1 VEKRLEAAAVIPRFQ
16 RFLFAAMLIAAVI
29 MGIVLIRMRE
39 RAHDRL
45 MKAADSQPLN
55 TLSTA
60 STASPPEKITLL
72 VANDL
77 DGSLIPVER
86 SFPMPKDPN
95 ARARVLM
102 QKLLE
107 EYAAPKSTHPIANAS
122 GVDEVFLM
130 PLQKQ
135 KGTSGTGEMAVVNL
149 NAAFVQAQPS
159 GIEPETLTLLSMIA
173 TLHANLPQITEVR
186 FLVDGQPKD
195 TLAGHADL
203 TRVYL
208 ASDMQAAVRQ

>member
-1 VEKRLEAAAVIPRFQ
+1 MIPRFQ
-16 RFLFAAMLIAAVI
+16 RLLFGAMLLAAVV
-29 MGIVLIRMRE
+29 MAIVLIRMRE

-45 MKAADSQPLN
+45 MMAVD
-55 TLSTA
+55 
-60 STASPPEKITLL
+60 SPPLSAPSSAPVENVTLL

-95 ARARVLM
+95 ARALVLM

-122 GVDEVFLM
+122 GVEEVFLM
-130 PLQKQ
+130 PVPQQ
-135 KGTSGTGEMAVVNL
+135 KGANNAGEMAVVNL

-186 FLVDGQPKD
+186 FLVDGQQRD

-203 TRVYL
+203 TRSYL
-208 ASDMQAAVRQ
+208 ASGTQTAVRQ

>member
-1 VEKRLEAAAVIPRFQ
+1 VIPRFQ
-16 RFLFAAMLIAAVI
+16 RFLFGAMLLAAVV
-29 MGIVLIRMRE
+29 MAIVLIRMRE

-45 MKAADSQPLN
+45 MMAADNQPLS
-55 TLSTA
+55 TLMSTA
-60 STASPPEKITLL
+60 PVEKITLL

-130 PLQKQ
+130 PVPQQ
-135 KGTSGTGEMAVVNL
+135 QGEMAVVNL
-149 NAAFVQAQPS
+149 DSAFVQAQPS

-186 FLVDGQPKD
+186 FLVNGQQKD

-208 ASDMQAAVRQ
+208 ASDTQTAVRQ

>member
-1 VEKRLEAAAVIPRFQ
+1 MIPRFQ
-16 RFLFAAMLIAAVI
+16 RFLFAAMLLAAVV
-29 MGIVLIRMRE
+29 MAVVLIRMRE

-45 MKAADSQPLN
+45 MTAVDSQPLN
-55 TLSTA
+55 ELSSA
-60 STASPPEKITLL
+60 SSSAPVEKITLL

-102 QKLLE
+102 EKLLE

-130 PLQKQ
+130 PLPQQ
-135 KGTSGTGEMAVVNL
+135 KGASQQGEMAVVNL
-149 NAAFVQAQPS
+149 DAAFVQAQPS

-186 FLVDGQPKD
+186 FLVDGQQKD

-208 ASDMQAAVRQ
+208 ASDTQTAVRP

>member
-1 VEKRLEAAAVIPRFQ
+1 MIPRFQ
-16 RFLFAAMLIAAVI
+16 RLLFGAMLLAAVV
-29 MGIVLIRMRE
+29 MAIVLIRMRE

-45 MKAADSQPLN
+45 MMAVD
-55 TLSTA
+55 
-60 STASPPEKITLL
+60 SPPLSAPSSAPVEKITLL

-122 GVDEVFLM
+122 GVEEVFLM
-130 PLQKQ
+130 PVPQQ
-135 KGTSGTGEMAVVNL
+135 KGANNAGEMAVVNL

-186 FLVDGQPKD
+186 FLVDGQQRD

-203 TRVYL
+203 TRSYL
-208 ASDMQAAVRQ
+208 ASGTQTAVRQ

>member
-1 VEKRLEAAAVIPRFQ
+1 MIPRFQ
-16 RFLFAAMLIAAVI
+16 RFLFAAMLLAAVV
-29 MGIVLIRMRE
+29 MAVVLIRMRE

-45 MKAADSQPLN
+45 MMAADNQPLS
-55 TLSTA
+55 TPLSTA
-60 STASPPEKITLL
+60 PVEKITLL

-86 SFPMPKDPN
+86 SFPMPKDTN
-95 ARARVLM
+95 ARARLLM

-107 EYAAPKSTHPIANAS
+107 EYAAPKSTHPIASAS
-122 GVDEVFLM
+122 GVDDVFLM
-130 PLQKQ
+130 PVPQQKDASPQ
-135 KGTSGTGEMAVVNL
+135 GEMAIVNL
-149 NAAFVQAQPS
+149 DTAFVQAQPS

-186 FLVDGQPKD
+186 FLVNGQQKD

-203 TRVYL
+203 TRIYL
-208 ASDMQAAVRQ
+208 ASDTQTAVRQ

>member
-1 VEKRLEAAAVIPRFQ
+1 MIPRFQ
-16 RFLFAAMLIAAVI
+16 RILFWTMLLAAVV
-29 MGIVLIRMRE
+29 MAIVLIRLRE

-45 MKAADSQPLN
+45 LAAADSQPL
-55 TLSTA
+55 TA
-60 STASPPEKITLL
+60 PSDAPTEKITLL
-72 VANDL
+72 VANDV

-95 ARARVLM
+95 ARARVLI

-107 EYAAPKSTHPIANAS
+107 EYAAPKSPHPIANAS

-130 PLQKQ
+130 PVQQQAQQKSVSAAAAQ
-135 KGTSGTGEMAVVNL
+135 MAVVNL
-149 NAAFVQAQPS
+149 NAAFVEAQPS

-173 TLHANLPQITEVR
+173 TLHANLPQIAEVR
-186 FLVDGQPKD
+186 FLVDGQQKE

-203 TRVYL
+203 TRIYL
-208 ASDMQAAVRQ
+208 ASDTQTAVRQ

>member
-1 VEKRLEAAAVIPRFQ
+1 MIPRFQ
-16 RFLFAAMLIAAVI
+16 RFLFGTMLLGAVV
-29 MGIVLIRMRE
+29 MAVVLIRMRE

-45 MKAADSQPLN
+45 LMAADSQSRSA
-55 TLSTA
+55 LSTA
-60 STASPPEKITLL
+60 SSASPPEKITLL

-130 PLQKQ
+130 PLPQQKDA
-135 KGTSGTGEMAVVNL
+135 GNVTGEMAVVNL
-149 NAAFVQAQPS
+149 DAAFAQAQPS

-173 TLHANLPQITEVR
+173 TLHANLPQIAEVR
-186 FLVDGQPKD
+186 FLVDGQQKE

-203 TRVYL
+203 TRIYL
-208 ASDMQAAVRQ
+208 ASDTQTAVRQ

>member
-1 VEKRLEAAAVIPRFQ
+1 VEERLEAAVIPRFQ
-16 RFLFAAMLIAAVI
+16 RFLFGAMLLAAVV
-29 MGIVLIRMRE
+29 MAVVLIRMRE

-45 MKAADSQPLN
+45 MMAADSQPGSE
-55 TLSTA
+55 LSALSAAPVET
-60 STASPPEKITLL
+60 ITLL

-77 DGSLIPVER
+77 DGSLIPAER

-130 PLQKQ
+130 PVQQ
-135 KGTSGTGEMAVVNL
+135 PKGATGPPGEMAVVNL

-186 FLVDGQPKD
+186 FLVDGRQKD

-208 ASDMQAAVRQ
+208 ASDTQTAVRQ

>member
-1 VEKRLEAAAVIPRFQ
+1 MIPRFQ
-16 RFLFAAMLIAAVI
+16 RFLFGAMLLAAVV
-29 MGIVLIRMRE
+29 MAIVLIRMRE

-45 MKAADSQPLN
+45 MMAVDSQPL
-55 TLSTA
+55 SA
-60 STASPPEKITLL
+60 PSAAPVEKITLL

-122 GVDEVFLM
+122 GVEEVFLM
-130 PLQKQ
+130 PLPQQ
-135 KGTSGTGEMAVVNL
+135 KGANSAGEMAVVNL
-149 NAAFVQAQPS
+149 SAAFC
-159 GIEPETLTLLSMIA
+159 
-173 TLHANLPQITEVR
+173 
-186 FLVDGQPKD
+186 
-195 TLAGHADL
+195 AG
-203 TRVYL
+203 
-208 ASDMQAAVRQ
+208 AAFGD

>member
-1 VEKRLEAAAVIPRFQ
+1 VEERLEAAAVIPRFQ
-16 RFLFAAMLIAAVI
+16 RFLFGAMLLAAVV
-29 MGIVLIRMRE
+29 MAIVLIRMRE

-45 MKAADSQPLN
+45 MMAADNQPLS
-55 TLSTA
+55 TLMSTA
-60 STASPPEKITLL
+60 PVEKITLL

-130 PLQKQ
+130 PVPQQ
-135 KGTSGTGEMAVVNL
+135 KGSGQQGEMAVVNL
-149 NAAFVQAQPS
+149 DSAFVQAQPS

-186 FLVDGQPKD
+186 FLVNGQQKD

-208 ASDMQAAVRQ
+208 ASDTQTAVRQ

>member
-1 VEKRLEAAAVIPRFQ
+1 MISRIQ
-16 RFLFAAMLIAAVI
+16 RFLFGVMLLVAVV
-29 MGIVLIRMRE
+29 MAVVLIRMRE

-45 MKAADSQPLN
+45 MAAADSQPL
-55 TLSTA
+55 STP
-60 STASPPEKITLL
+60 STEPVEKITLL

-102 QKLLE
+102 QKLVE

-130 PLQKQ
+130 PVPQM
-135 KGTSGTGEMAVVNL
+135 KGMMAVVNL

-186 FLVDGQPKD
+186 FLVDGQQKD

-208 ASDMQAAVRQ
+208 ASDTQTAVRQ

>member
-1 VEKRLEAAAVIPRFQ
+1 VIPRFQ
-16 RFLFAAMLIAAVI
+16 RFLFGAMLLAVVV
-29 MGIVLIRMRE
+29 MAVVLIRMRE

-45 MKAADSQPLN
+45 MMAVNTQPL
-55 TLSTA
+55 TA
-60 STASPPEKITLL
+60 PSSAPTERITLL

-86 SFPMPKDPN
+86 SFPMPKDTN

-130 PLQKQ
+130 PVPQL
-135 KGTSGTGEMAVVNL
+135 KGLMAVVNL

-186 FLVDGQPKD
+186 FLVNGQQKD

-208 ASDMQAAVRQ
+208 TSDTQTAVKQ

>member
-1 VEKRLEAAAVIPRFQ
+1 MIPRFQ
-16 RFLFAAMLIAAVI
+16 RFLFAAMLFVAVV
-29 MGIVLIRMRE
+29 MAIVLIRMRE

-45 MKAADSQPLN
+45 LIAADRPLGAP
-55 TLSTA
+55 SSA
-60 STASPPEKITLL
+60 PVEKITLL
-72 VANDL
+72 AANDL
-77 DGSLIPVER
+77 DGSLIPVDR

-107 EYAAPKSTHPIANAS
+107 EYAAPKSTHPIANVS

-130 PLQKQ
+130 PVLLE
-135 KGTSGTGEMAVVNL
+135 KGANDTSGEMAVVNL

-173 TLHANLPQITEVR
+173 TLHANLPQIAEVR
-186 FLVDGQPKD
+186 FLVDGQQKD

-208 ASDMQAAVRQ
+208 ASDTQTAVRQ

>member
-1 VEKRLEAAAVIPRFQ
+1 MIPRFQ
-16 RFLFAAMLIAAVI
+16 RFLFGAMLLAAVV
-29 MGIVLIRMRE
+29 MAIVLIRMRE

-45 MKAADSQPLN
+45 MMAVDSQPL
-55 TLSTA
+55 SA
-60 STASPPEKITLL
+60 PSSAPVEKITLL

-107 EYAAPKSTHPIANAS
+107 EYAAPKSTHPIENAS
-122 GVDEVFLM
+122 GVEEVFLM
-130 PLQKQ
+130 PVPQQ
-135 KGTSGTGEMAVVNL
+135 KGANGAGEMAVVNL

-186 FLVDGQPKD
+186 FLVDGQQKD

-203 TRVYL
+203 TRSYL
-208 ASDMQAAVRQ
+208 ASDTQTAVRQ

>member
-1 VEKRLEAAAVIPRFQ
+1 MISRFQ
-16 RFLFAAMLIAAVI
+16 RVLFGAMLIAAVV
-29 MGIVLIRMRE
+29 MAIVLLRMRE

-45 MKAADSQPLN
+45 MRAAESQPLSPP
-55 TLSTA
+55 STA
-60 STASPPEKITLL
+60 APVERITLL

-77 DGSLIPVER
+77 DGSLIAVER

-130 PLQKQ
+130 PVQQQ
-135 KGTSGTGEMAVVNL
+135 KGSSPQGEMAVVNL
-149 NAAFVQAQPS
+149 NSAFAQAQ
-159 GIEPETLTLLSMIA
+159 
-173 TLHANLPQITEVR
+173 
-186 FLVDGQPKD
+186 
-195 TLAGHADL
+195 
-203 TRVYL
+203 
-208 ASDMQAAVRQ
+208 

>member
-1 VEKRLEAAAVIPRFQ
+1 MIPRFQ
-16 RFLFAAMLIAAVI
+16 RFLFGAMLLAVVV
-29 MGIVLIRMRE
+29 MAVVLIRMRE

-45 MKAADSQPLN
+45 MMAANTQPL
-55 TLSTA
+55 TA
-60 STASPPEKITLL
+60 PSSAPTERITLL

-86 SFPMPKDPN
+86 SFPMPKDTN

-130 PLQKQ
+130 PVPQP
-135 KGTSGTGEMAVVNL
+135 KGLMAVVNL

-186 FLVDGQPKD
+186 FLVNGQQKD

-208 ASDMQAAVRQ
+208 TSDTQTAVKQ

>member
-1 VEKRLEAAAVIPRFQ
+1 MIPRFQ
-16 RFLFAAMLIAAVI
+16 RVAFWAMLLVAVI
-29 MGIVLIRMRE
+29 MAIVLIRMRE

-45 MKAADSQPLN
+45 ITAANSLPL
-55 TLSTA
+55 SA
-60 STASPPEKITLL
+60 PSSAPVEKITLL

-130 PLQKQ
+130 PVSQL
-135 KGTSGTGEMAVVNL
+135 KGGQGQMAVVNL
-149 NAAFVQAQPS
+149 NSAFVQAQPS
-159 GIEPETLTLLSMIA
+159 GIEPETLTVLSMIA

-186 FLVDGQPKD
+186 FLVDGQQKD

-208 ASDMQAAVRQ
+208 ASDTETAVRE

>member
-1 VEKRLEAAAVIPRFQ
+1 MIPRFQ
-16 RFLFAAMLIAAVI
+16 RFLFGAMLLAAVV
-29 MGIVLIRMRE
+29 MAIVLIRMRE

-45 MKAADSQPLN
+45 MMAADNQPLS
-55 TLSTA
+55 TLMSTA
-60 STASPPEKITLL
+60 PVEKITLL

-130 PLQKQ
+130 PVPQQ
-135 KGTSGTGEMAVVNL
+135 QGEMAVVNL
-149 NAAFVQAQPS
+149 DSAFVQAQPS

-186 FLVDGQPKD
+186 FLVNGQQKD

-208 ASDMQAAVRQ
+208 ASDTQTAVRQ

>member
-1 VEKRLEAAAVIPRFQ
+1 MIPRFQ
-16 RFLFAAMLIAAVI
+16 RVAFWAMLVVAVI
-29 MGIVLIRMRE
+29 MAIVLIRMRE

-45 MKAADSQPLN
+45 ITAANSLPL
-55 TLSTA
+55 SA
-60 STASPPEKITLL
+60 PSSAPVEKITLL

-130 PLQKQ
+130 PVSQQKDGQ
-135 KGTSGTGEMAVVNL
+135 GLMAVVNL
-149 NAAFVQAQPS
+149 NSAFVQAQPS
-159 GIEPETLTLLSMIA
+159 GIEPETLTVLSMIA
-173 TLHANLPQITEVR
+173 TLHADLPQITEVR
-186 FLVDGQPKD
+186 FLVDGQQKD

-208 ASDMQAAVRQ
+208 ASDTETAVRE

>member
-1 VEKRLEAAAVIPRFQ
+1 MISRVQRILFWVMLLSAVV
-16 RFLFAAMLIAAVI
+16 MAV
-29 MGIVLIRMRE
+29 VLIRMRE

-45 MKAADSQPLN
+45 MMAADSLPLSAPSSAP
-55 TLSTA
+55 T
-60 STASPPEKITLL
+60 ERITLL
-72 VANDL
+72 VANDM
-77 DGSLIPVER
+77 DGSLIAVER
-86 SFPMPKDPN
+86 SFPMPKDVN
-95 ARARVLM
+95 ARARVLI

-122 GVDEVFLM
+122 GIDEVFLM
-130 PLQKQ
+130 PVAQQKNAN
-135 KGTSGTGEMAVVNL
+135 SGPGQMAVVNL

-159 GIEPETLTLLSMIA
+159 GIEPETLTLLSIIA

-186 FLVDGQPKD
+186 FLVDGQQKD

-208 ASDMQAAVRQ
+208 ASDTGTAVRQ

>member
-1 VEKRLEAAAVIPRFQ
+1 MIPRFQ
-16 RFLFAAMLIAAVI
+16 RVAFWVMLLAAVI
-29 MGIVLIRMRE
+29 MAVVLIRMRE

-45 MKAADSQPLN
+45 MTAAESLPL
-55 TLSTA
+55 TA
-60 STASPPEKITLL
+60 PSNAPVEKITLL

-107 EYAAPKSTHPIANAS
+107 EYAAPKSTHPIATAS

-130 PLQKQ
+130 PAQKQ
-135 KGTSGTGEMAVVNL
+135 NSASSDQGKLAVVNL

-186 FLVDGQPKD
+186 FLVDGRQKD

-208 ASDMQAAVRQ
+208 ASDTQTAVRQ

>member
-1 VEKRLEAAAVIPRFQ
+1 VEERLEAAAVIPRFQ
-16 RFLFAAMLIAAVI
+16 RFLFGAMLLAAVV
-29 MGIVLIRMRE
+29 MAIVLIRMRE

-45 MKAADSQPLN
+45 MMAADNQPLS
-55 TLSTA
+55 TLMSTA
-60 STASPPEKITLL
+60 PVEKITLL

-130 PLQKQ
+130 PVPQQ
-135 KGTSGTGEMAVVNL
+135 QGEMAVVNL
-149 NAAFVQAQPS
+149 DSAFVQAQPS

-186 FLVDGQPKD
+186 FLVNGQQKD

-208 ASDMQAAVRQ
+208 ASDTQTAVRQ

>member
-1 VEKRLEAAAVIPRFQ
+1 VEKRLEAAALIPRFQ
-16 RFLFAAMLIAAVI
+16 RVLFWVMLLSAVV
-29 MGIVLIRMRE
+29 MAVVLIRMRE

-45 MKAADSQPLN
+45 MMAADSLPLN
-55 TLSTA
+55 APSNQ
-60 STASPPEKITLL
+60 PVEKIELL

-77 DGSLIPVER
+77 DASLIPVER

-130 PLQKQ
+130 PVAKQ
-135 KGTSGTGEMAVVNL
+135 KDTSGNEGEMAVVNL
-149 NAAFVQAQPS
+149 NGAFVQAQPS

-173 TLHANLPQITEVR
+173 TLHANLPQITEVK
-186 FLVDGQPKD
+186 FLVDGQQKE

-208 ASDMQAAVRQ
+208 ASDTQTAVRQ

>member
-1 VEKRLEAAAVIPRFQ
+1 MIPRFQ
-16 RFLFAAMLIAAVI
+16 RFLFGAMLLAAVV
-29 MGIVLIRMRE
+29 MAIVLIRMRE

-45 MKAADSQPLN
+45 MMAVDSQPL
-55 TLSTA
+55 SA
-60 STASPPEKITLL
+60 PSSAPVEKITLL

-86 SFPMPKDPN
+86 SFPLPKDPN

-122 GVDEVFLM
+122 GVEEVFLM
-130 PLQKQ
+130 PLQQQ
-135 KGTSGTGEMAVVNL
+135 KGLMAVVNL
-149 NAAFVQAQPS
+149 SAPFVQAQPS

-186 FLVDGQPKD
+186 FLVDGQQKD

-203 TRVYL
+203 TRSYL
-208 ASDMQAAVRQ
+208 ASDTQTAVRQ

>member
-1 VEKRLEAAAVIPRFQ
+1 MIPRFQ
-16 RFLFAAMLIAAVI
+16 RFLFGAMLLAAVVMAI
-29 MGIVLIRMRE
+29 LLIRMRE

-45 MKAADSQPLN
+45 MMAADNQQLRAP
-55 TLSTA
+55 STA
-60 STASPPEKITLL
+60 PIEKITLL
-72 VANDL
+72 VANDI

-86 SFPMPKDPN
+86 SFPMPKDAN

-130 PLQKQ
+130 PVQQQ
-135 KGTSGTGEMAVVNL
+135 KGANNPAGEMAVVNL
-149 NAAFVQAQPS
+149 NAAFAQAQPS

-186 FLVDGQPKD
+186 FLVDGRQKD

-203 TRVYL
+203 TRTYL
-208 ASDMQAAVRQ
+208 ASDTQTAVKQ

>member
-1 VEKRLEAAAVIPRFQ
+1 MEERLEAAAVIPRIQ
-16 RFLFAAMLIAAVI
+16 RILFWVMLIAAVI
-29 MGIVLIRMRE
+29 MAVVLIRLRE

-45 MKAADSQPLN
+45 MTAANSLSPGAPL
-55 TLSTA
+55 SA
-60 STASPPEKITLL
+60 PVEKIQLL
-72 VANDL
+72 VANDA

-95 ARARVLM
+95 ARARVLL
-102 QKLLE
+102 QKLVE
-107 EYAAPKSTHPIANAS
+107 EYSVPKSTHPVPNAS

-130 PLQKQ
+130 PLPQQK
-135 KGTSGTGEMAVVNL
+135 GEMAVVNL
-149 NAAFVQAQPS
+149 DIAFVEAHPS

-186 FLVDGQPKD
+186 FLVNGQQKD

-203 TRVYL
+203 TRTYET
-208 ASDMQAAVRQ
+208 AVQQ

>member
-16 RFLFAAMLIAAVI
+16 RFLFGAMLLAVVV
-29 MGIVLIRMRE
+29 MAVVLIRMRE

-45 MKAADSQPLN
+45 MMAVNTQPL
-55 TLSTA
+55 TA
-60 STASPPEKITLL
+60 PSSAPTERITLL

-86 SFPMPKDPN
+86 SFPMPKDTN

-130 PLQKQ
+130 PVPQL
-135 KGTSGTGEMAVVNL
+135 KGLMAVVNL

-186 FLVDGQPKD
+186 FLVNGQQKD

-208 ASDMQAAVRQ
+208 TSDTQTAVKQ

>member
-1 VEKRLEAAAVIPRFQ
+1 MIPRFQ
-16 RFLFAAMLIAAVI
+16 RILFGTMLLAAVV
-29 MGIVLIRMRE
+29 MAIVLIRMRE

-45 MKAADSQPLN
+45 MLAADSQPL
-55 TLSTA
+55 SA
-60 STASPPEKITLL
+60 PSSAAVEKITLL

-107 EYAAPKSTHPIANAS
+107 EYSAPKSTHPIANAS

-130 PLQKQ
+130 PVSQQKDAN
-135 KGTSGTGEMAVVNL
+135 SATGEMAVVNL

-186 FLVDGQPKD
+186 FLVDGQQRE

-208 ASDMQAAVRQ
+208 ASDTQTAVRQ

>member
-1 VEKRLEAAAVIPRFQ
+1 MIPRFQ
-16 RFLFAAMLIAAVI
+16 RILFGAMLLAVVV
-29 MGIVLIRMRE
+29 MAIVLLRMRE

-45 MKAADSQPLN
+45 MMAADNQQLSAP
-55 TLSTA
+55 STA
-60 STASPPEKITLL
+60 PVEQITLL

-86 SFPMPKDPN
+86 SFPMPKN
-95 ARARVLM
+95 SGGRARVLM

-130 PLQKQ
+130 PVSQP
-135 KGTSGTGEMAVVNL
+135 KGLMAVVNL
-149 NAAFVQAQPS
+149 SRAFVQAQPS

-186 FLVDGQPKD
+186 FLVDGQQKD

-208 ASDMQAAVRQ
+208 ASDTQTAVRQ

>member
-1 VEKRLEAAAVIPRFQ
+1 VEERLETAAVIPRFQ
-16 RFLFAAMLIAAVI
+16 RFLFGAMLLAVVV
-29 MGIVLIRMRE
+29 MAIVLIRMRE
-39 RAHDRL
+39 RTHDRL
-45 MKAADSQPLN
+45 MLAAGNQQMTAP
-55 TLSTA
+55 STA
-60 STASPPEKITLL
+60 PVEKITLL

-130 PLQKQ
+130 PMQQ
-135 KGTSGTGEMAVVNL
+135 PKGSTSPAGEMAVVNL

-173 TLHANLPQITEVR
+173 TLHANLPQVAEVR
-186 FLVDGQPKD
+186 FLVDGRQKD

-203 TRVYL
+203 TRTYL
-208 ASDMQAAVRQ
+208 ASDTQTAVKQ

>member
-1 VEKRLEAAAVIPRFQ
+1 MIPRFQ
-16 RFLFAAMLIAAVI
+16 RFLFGAMLLAVVV
-29 MGIVLIRMRE
+29 MAVVLIRMRE

-45 MKAADSQPLN
+45 MMAVNTQPL
-55 TLSTA
+55 TA
-60 STASPPEKITLL
+60 PSSAPTERITLL

-86 SFPMPKDPN
+86 SFPMPKDTN

-130 PLQKQ
+130 PVPQL
-135 KGTSGTGEMAVVNL
+135 KGLMAVVNL

-186 FLVDGQPKD
+186 FLVNGQQKD

-208 ASDMQAAVRQ
+208 TSDTQTAVKQ

>member
-1 VEKRLEAAAVIPRFQ
+1 MIPRFQ
-16 RFLFAAMLIAAVI
+16 RFLFAAMLFVAVV
-29 MGIVLIRMRE
+29 MAIVLIRMRE

-45 MKAADSQPLN
+45 LIAADRPLGAP
-55 TLSTA
+55 S
-60 STASPPEKITLL
+60 SPPVEKITLL

-77 DGSLIPVER
+77 DGSLIPVDR

-107 EYAAPKSTHPIANAS
+107 EYAAPKSTHPIANVS

-130 PLQKQ
+130 PVLLE
-135 KGTSGTGEMAVVNL
+135 KGANDTSGEMAVVNL

-173 TLHANLPQITEVR
+173 TLHANLPQIAEVR
-186 FLVDGQPKD
+186 FLVDGQQKD

-208 ASDMQAAVRQ
+208 ASDTQTAVRQ